1 MGKAFDIVWPVGKP
15 YKQYPGQKS
24 PEELFN
30 NGSTW
35 AIQEQY
41 DGTFFRSE
49 GGNAD
54 AFIPAGKNLVKQPWM
69 MQTHQH
75 SYQTTN
81 VNHQIAEGSGRSNR
95 ILVTSAYT
103 ANTSTVGT
111 AGGEI
116 RPTNYTIRIWVRTS

>member
-1 MGKAFDIVWPVGKP
+1 MGKAFDMVWPVGKP
-15 YKQYPGQKS
+15 YKQYPGQKA

-41 DGTFFRSE
+41 AGCFFRTE
-49 GGNAD
+49 GGNAA
-54 AFIPAGKNLVKQPWM
+54 AFIPAGKNLVRQPWM
-69 MQTHQH
+69 MQDHQH
-75 SYQTTN
+75 SYRARQASN
-81 VNHQIAEGSGRSNR
+81 EIEEGSGRSNR
-95 ILVTSAYT
+95 IVRDTT
-103 ANTSTVGT
+103 KTVNTSTTGT

>member
-1 MGKAFDIVWPVGKP
+1 MGKAFDIVWPIGKP
-15 YKQYPGQKS
+15 YKQYPGQKA

-35 AIQEQY
+35 AMQEQY
-41 DGTFFRSE
+41 DGAFFRSE

-75 SYQTTN
+75 NCAINGTRHDGT
-81 VNHQIAEGSGRSNR
+81 IGTGRNNR
-95 ILVTSAYT
+95 CMADQNYT
-103 ANTSTVGT
+103 DNTSTVGV
-111 AGGEI
+111 AGAEI